1 LKLTPDFL
9 KNVQPQKGKRLEFRD
24 DEERGLIFRVTESGH
39 KSWSVRYVAATTG
52 EQRRETYQF
61 PEIGLARAREL
72 CRKLKGASSEGRD
85 VAGERK
91 KARAE
96 SERAKKDR
104 LELIAEAY
112 FAACQQGTQRIGSKV
127 RAKSEN
133 TIAEEQRVWAAD
145 LKRKF
150 GQRPV
155 TSLTNREI
163 GDYISELTDVAASKG
178 RNAHRLLRQLLNY
191 AILRGVI
198 EANPA
203 DRVAVAAINERKRYL
218 SDREL
223 KALWDLLANSE
234 ERERIQIGDEMA
246 LLLQFLILCP
256 LRVKEVA
263 GIRWEEIDRGQKTL
277 TVPAVRMKG
286 RRIHVAPLSPAA
298 LTVLDRAKQLIGD
311 DIHVFASP
319 VTGSPLARQSIAHA
333 FARATKH
340 LKFAE
345 RATPHD
351 LRRTQT
357 TALTSKE
364 RLGVGRDIAR
374 LLLAHADNGDT
385 ISRHYDCNDYL
396 VEKRSAAEA
405 WGALVTRIVESGNV
419 VGFVGRATG

>member
-9 KNVQPQKGKRLEFRD
+9 KTVEPQKGKRLEFRD
-24 DEERGLIFRVTESGH
+24 DDEKGLIFRVTESGH

-52 EQRRETYQF
+52 EQRRETYQY

-96 SERAKKDR
+96 TERAKKDR

-112 FAACQQGTQRIGSKV
+112 FVASKIGAQRVGSKV
-127 RAKSEN
+127 KPKSET
-133 TIAEEQRVWAAD
+133 TIAEETRVWKSD
-145 LKRKF
+145 LKPKF

-163 GDYISELTDVAASKG
+163 GDYISELTATATSKG
-178 RNAHRLLRQLLNY
+178 RNAHRLLRQILNY

-198 EANPA
+198 EHNPA
-203 DRVAVAAINERKRYL
+203 DRVAVVAIGERKRYL
-218 SDREL
+218 SDPEL
-223 KALWDLLANSE
+223 KAMWNLLSNIE
-234 ERERIQIGDEMA
+234 EREKIQIGSEMA
-246 LLLQFLILCP
+246 LLLQFLIFTP
-256 LRVKEVA
+256 LRVKEA
-263 GIRWEEIDRGQKTL
+263 SGARWDEIDKGKKTW
-277 TVPAVRMKG
+277 TVPADRMKG
-286 RRIHVAPLSPAA
+286 KRIHIAPLSAAA
-298 LTVLDRAKQLIGD
+298 LAILERAKQIVGD
-311 DIHVFASP
+311 ETYVFASP
-319 VTGSPLARQSIAHA
+319 ITAAPLARQSIAHA
-333 FARATKH
+333 FSRAVKH
-340 LKFAE
+340 LKFTE

-357 TALTSKE
+357 TALTSKD

-396 VEKRSAAEA
+396 SEKADAAER
-405 WGALVTRIVESGNV
+405 WGSLVMKIV
-419 VGFVGRATG
+419 ATDKEKQP